1 MIDMTINV
9 KHPALNFQ
17 VTHNDTHTII
27 TYDGMFEGK
36 EKQFVIMKLG
46 KWVLLSSQPY
56 SKHVRLTLI
65 RSI

>member
-1 MIDMTINV
+1 MIIKV

-36 EKQFVIMKLG
+36 EKQFV
-46 KWVLLSSQPY
+46 S
-56 SKHVRLTLI
+56 
-65 RSI
+65 

>member
-1 MIDMTINV
+1 MTINV

-36 EKQFVIMKLG
+36 EKQFVVMKLG
-46 KWVLLSSQPY
+46 KWELFSLTPY
-56 SKHVRLTLI
+56 AKHVRLTLI